1 MDRDWRSQTKS
12 WSELEKSHL
21 GARFKKC
28 GTNVGRMF
36 PFYPRKT
43 AEKEEK
49 NRKGDQTETKSSGFY
64 KSFICKDLQNIG
76 NGGTSRARTCDP
88 VIMSHLL

>member
-1 MDRDWRSQTKS
+1 MDRDWHFQTKS
-12 WSELEKSHL
+12 WSELEKTSL

-28 GTNVGRMF
+28 APNVGRMF

-49 NRKGDQTETKSSGFY
+49 IRKETKED
-64 KSFICKDLQNIG
+64 KLI
-76 NGGTSRARTCDP
+76 
-88 VIMSHLL
+88 

>member
-1 MDRDWRSQTKS
+1 MCDECFLFT
-12 WSELEKSHL
+12 LEKQ
-21 GARFKKC
+21 RKK
-28 GTNVGRMF
+28 
-36 PFYPRKT
+36 RK
-43 AEKEEK
+43 K